1 MVKASDVE
9 IHTQCGEWGWR
20 VQHKV
25 GTCVVPN
32 LCLYI
37 LVCIYFAPFF
47 SFFLE
52 NLFFDA
58 KKTKTNY
65 NESL

>member
-32 LCLYI
+32 IFSYVFI
-37 LVCIYFAPFF
+37 LHH
-47 SFFLE
+47 FFLY
-52 NLFFDA
+52 F
-58 KKTKTNY
+58 
-65 NESL
+65 